1 MEDSRYPTKCL
12 SALSLVHTG
21 GCQKKG
27 KEIKHRNDAC
37 VSSSCQICC
46 SDSKRRSVTPHTR
59 YLYPGLYPPFQGYIP
74 SPSMYTWCDVAHLCQ
89 CFIQGCCYCCNYIL
103 LFWEWEDCFHWCI
116 GALQRACWDSWTR
129 HVTLRILG
137 LMNHATHV
145 IANAYIFT
153 FEICWV
159 WLILVKFL
167 CNLFSKVC
175 RFIKRPSALLPS
187 CMPCCIL
194 CLPSADPF
202 ITLFFEVTPKG
213 RGHNCQTPADFL
225 LSGDPWHLALEG
237 AWAGG
242 WESLLFP
249 VCPTSSSSWVVL
261 QGAGEM
267 ICMYVH
273 VWCLQRMFVGL
284 TAAKM
289 NDGIIDSFRMQLLT
303 RFLCPALVQR
313 CCG

>member
-1 MEDSRYPTKCL
+1 M
-12 SALSLVHTG
+12 LVFPRH
-21 GCQKKG
+21 
-27 KEIKHRNDAC
+27 A
-37 VSSSCQICC
+37 
-46 SDSKRRSVTPHTR
+46 RSVAAIARGAASLLTPD
-59 YLYPGLYPPFQGYIP
+59 I
-74 SPSMYTWCDVAHLCQ
+74 
-89 CFIQGCCYCCNYIL
+89 FIQGYTHPSRGTYHHL
-103 LFWEWEDCFHWCI
+103 LCTHGVMLPIFASVSFKAVVIVVIIYYYSGSEKIVSTDGI

-137 LMNHATHV
+137 LMNHAHTL

-249 VCPTSSSSWVVL
+249 VFPTSSSSWVVL

-273 VWCLQRMFVGL
+273 VWCLQRMSVGL

>member
-59 YLYPGLYPPFQGYIP
+59 YLYPGLYPPSRGTYH
-74 SPSMYTWCDVAHLCQ
+74 HLLCTHGVMLPI
-89 CFIQGCCYCCNYIL
+89 FASVSFKAVVIVVIIYYSGSEKIVST
-103 LFWEWEDCFHWCI
+103 DGI

-137 LMNHATHV
+137 LMNHAHTL

-225 LSGDPWHLALEG
+225 LRWPLTFGFR
-237 AWAGG
+237 GG
-242 WESLLFP
+242 VSRRLGEFIISC
-249 VCPTSSSSWVVL
+249 VPTSSSSWVVL